1 MNTILP
7 SKSSSSKKEK
17 KTKKK
22 NSLLSG
28 IPGYLLSIG
37 LCTVFALYCSGRV
50 GWFLVL
56 TFVCAPILS
65 LLFTLLFRKQI
76 TAVCTLETPLAAK
89 GEHGILT
96 VRLHNKG
103 FLPSPFVT
111 ITFTDSPYLTCSEP
125 LLTLSL
131 LPRSAETVS
140 STFPASVC
148 GASFVGIKE
157 IRIWDYLGLFSF
169 TAPIPDAQE
178 IHVVPDIAEVS
189 SEEDYILEIYR
200 QSAETG
206 DSEETI
212 DAGSTL
218 FGGFPGFE
226 HREYVPGD
234 PLKRI
239 NWKLSAKRDKFY
251 VRLDEETA
259 SSRVCILLDTLLQA
273 GKDDLQNLPPDLY
286 AITKPDMVLP
296 LLAQNVMET
305 SLGIAR
311 TLLHNNLT
319 VSYLYLSP
327 DTGDFREMA
336 LRKEEDIPELAK
348 ELAAYSF
355 STKTRVL
362 PDNLTPDMPLLICT
376 PGRADAADFRGCIV
390 YSALT
395 GKGALL

>member
-22 NSLLSG
+22 NSRLSG

-37 LCTVFALYCSGRV
+37 LCAVFALYCSGRV

-76 TAVCTLETPLAAK
+76 TAACTLETPLAAK

-111 ITFTDSPYLTCSEP
+111 MTFTDSPYLTCGEP

-131 LPRSAETVS
+131 LPRSTETVS
-140 STFPASVC
+140 YTFTASVC
-148 GASFVGIKE
+148 GASFVGIRE

-169 TAPIPDAQE
+169 TAPIPDEQE

-226 HREYVPGD
+226 HREYMPGD

-259 SSRVCILLDTLLQA
+259 SSKVCILLDTLLQA
-273 GKDDLQNLPPDLY
+273 GEDDLQNLPPDLY

-296 LLAQNVMET
+296 LLAQNAMET

-327 DTGDFREMA
+327 DTGDFREMT

-355 STKTRVL
+355 STETRVL
-362 PDNLTPDMPLLICT
+362 PDNLTPGMPLLICT
-376 PGRADAADFRGCIV
+376 PGKTDAADFGGCIV

>member
-37 LCTVFALYCSGRV
+37 LCTVFVLYCSGRV

-140 STFPASVC
+140 YTFTASVC